1 VGTAAP
7 VRAGRVT
14 STTDVQSGVGG
25 NGLEPQGAAP
35 RSVDL
40 VVHARRA
47 VIDGREQSV
56 SVLVRMGRIVGIE
69 PYGAR
74 PPSKSIATLDDDE
87 VLIPGLVDTH
97 VHINEPGRT
106 EWEGFDSAT
115 RAAAAAGV
123 TTLIDMPLNSLPP
136 TLTAKAL
143 AEKRVAA
150 RGRCRVDVGFWGGSV
165 PTNFDDLPELFAAGV
180 FGVKCFLQDSGVPE
194 FPPVTPAEMRSAM
207 RVIAGVGGLML
218 VHAEDPGVLHTAP
231 VPQGPSYQAFVESRP
246 TSAEASAIVSCIEAA
261 AVTRCRT
268 HIVHLSSAAG
278 VALIRRAKANGVPIT
293 AETCP
298 HYLTLSAETIPDG
311 SPQFKCCPPIRGRS
325 DQEALWEGL
334 RDGTIDIVVSDHSP
348 STPELKLLEVG
359 DLGLAWGGIASLQ
372 FGFAAV
378 WREAHRRG
386 IPLTTV
392 LTWMSL
398 GPADLA
404 GLEHKGRIEIG
415 ADADLVALADSETF
429 TVTADL
435 IKHRHPITPYL
446 GQQLRGVV
454 RARWLRGTE
463 LTDEMVAG
471 RLLTH

>member
-1 VGTAAP
+1 MSP
-7 VRAGRVT
+7 
-14 STTDVQSGVGG
+14 STDVAPSGSAAASPVAGG
-25 NGLEPQGAAP
+25 ARP
-35 RSVDL
+35 VDL
-40 VVHARRA
+40 VIHASRA
-47 VIDGREQSV
+47 VIDGQEQSA
-56 SVLVRMGRIVGIE
+56 SLLVRMGRIVGIE
-69 PYGAR
+69 PYGSAA
-74 PPSKSIATLDDDE
+74 PSRLVATLEPDE

-143 AEKRVAA
+143 AEKKVAA

-165 PTNFDDLPELFAAGV
+165 PTNLDDLPELFAAGV

-194 FPPVTPAEMRSAM
+194 FPPLTTGEMRSAM

-218 VHAEDPGVLHTAP
+218 VHAEDPAVLHTAP
-231 VPQGPSYQAFVESRP
+231 VPRGPSYQAFVESRP
-246 TSAEASAIVSCIEAA
+246 AEAETGAIAACIDAA
-261 AVTRCRT
+261 EITRCRT
-268 HIVHLSSAAG
+268 HIVHLSSAGG

-298 HYLTLSAETIPDG
+298 HYLTLAAETIPDG
-311 SPQFKCCPPIRGRS
+311 SPQFKCCPPIRGRA
-325 DQEALWEGL
+325 DQDALWEGL
-334 RDGTIDIVVSDHSP
+334 ADGTIDIVVSDHSP

-359 DLGLAWGGIASLQ
+359 DLGLAWGGIASVQ

-378 WREAHRRG
+378 WQEANRRG

-392 LTWMSL
+392 LEWMSR

-415 ADADLVALADSETF
+415 ADADLVVLAEDETF

-446 GQQLRGVV
+446 GHELRGVV
-454 RARWLRGTE
+454 RTRWLRGTE

-471 RLLTH
+471 RLLTHDAFRE